1 MKTWKR
7 GLAPII
13 SATMAPNDQMSIG
26 VEYLAQPSRI
36 SGALAKEL
44 GQCLNQRVEGT
55 LSYELNHLLK
65 HSKARS
71 PVPQGDH
78 LVGVHSDGD
87 PEGSS

>member
-1 MKTWKR
+1 MKGGLKTWKR

-44 GQCLNQRVEGT
+44 GQCWT
-55 LSYELNHLLK
+55 LLIREWVNIDETEFLIIIC
-65 HSKARS
+65 
-71 PVPQGDH
+71 
-78 LVGVHSDGD
+78 
-87 PEGSS
+87 